1 MHFSE
6 GMKTSTLSHRLIYAL
21 TALTLGTSLGGCYV
35 RYNDSYGH
43 AYRHGR
49 WHGEDVYRHEDGRW
63 YAHRG
68 GQWVVV
74 EEVDIR

>member
-1 MHFSE
+1 
-6 GMKTSTLSHRLIYAL
+6 MKTPAISRQLIHAL
-21 TALTLGTSLGGCYV
+21 AAITLGSSLGGCYV
-35 RYNDSYGH
+35 RYHDPHGH
-43 AYRHGR
+43 PYRHEH

-63 YAHRG
+63 YANRN